1 MAGERISIMDAI
13 RETHL
18 QASLVTT
25 FNANLRFYEELVL
38 RRLLLSGSRNNV
50 VVMDR
55 RQCSDAYASAATR
68 PSLAGSLY
76 TLVPVRVSGAFHPKI
91 CILAGKERAHLFVGS
106 HNLTISGF
114 GYNRELSSVQRLA
127 GSARTRDAIA
137 NAWQTVRSW
146 IQQADLPAALID
158 SALRLDDVLGVGSRP
173 APLVDGALITQ
184 HQGSDSLLDQL
195 AAAAPANVIRVTVIG
210 AFFDSKGHFIAE
222 LLNRWPSA
230 QVVIGIDPQ
239 SVELNALPEDRRLKV
254 VDSSGLGREHNA
266 GYLHAKALYLEG
278 GGEGAVLAVGSAN
291 PSSPAWMTGGAQVNT
306 EAMFLRIG
314 PAAREVARELGMDQ
328 LNELP
333 TLPSEALREAALR
346 SRREPELAESVVPL
360 FVGIADPNLGM
371 VMLDRACDAADGVVV
386 ALDSH
391 QCDMGLTP
399 RWVDVSTLRIEER
412 LQDVRSLQVL
422 EAGTA
427 IARILVHHPAVID
440 QHIKRAGQQP
450 TLDMVLSL
458 GSEIGDISRILPAL
472 ERVIFAGDVGQVLR
486 TAVQREE
493 TSRDGVPA
501 PRPET
506 LRVELEQARGQPK
519 KSLFA
524 ASHDLAHLIEILTQH
539 INVELAPGRHTLHS
553 SSRTE
558 EEQIGQDDDEPT
570 TASPERSTADSV
582 IGEAVCRRV
591 ARLCR
596 RMRLAVHQSDGS
608 PEATATVV
616 VQLVAVLAL
625 LQELHRLEQTERW
638 RKSNIALFWA
648 EDLEPL
654 VDAALDRLFL
664 GSMPIGVLWASEPQ
678 AEVGHLVELLLWAAW
693 TVGYEWWSPGAR
705 MDALAEV
712 SADVEL
718 NAKLLN
724 LLALSAEAKV
734 WDAVR
739 SGLERSAAEDR
750 QLLQDAIRWT
760 GRHAAV
766 ASAVAGLSRDQNHAV
781 HIQRPVA
788 PGDLVDVPGVIDRV
802 LVALNSDGRYVRVG
816 SGGKG
821 RSFDAARVRIRGTA

>member
-1 MAGERISIMDAI
+1 MQRI
-13 RETHL
+13 
-18 QASLVTT
+18 
-25 FNANLRFYEELVL
+25 
-38 RRLLLSGSRNNV
+38 
-50 VVMDR
+50 
-55 RQCSDAYASAATR
+55 
-68 PSLAGSLY
+68 
-76 TLVPVRVSGAFHPKI
+76 
-91 CILAGKERAHLFVGS
+91 
-106 HNLTISGF
+106 
-114 GYNRELSSVQRLA
+114 A
-127 GSARTRDAIA
+127 GSAGTRDAIA

-158 SALRLDDVLGVGSRP
+158 SALRLDDVLGIESRP
-173 APLVDGALITQ
+173 AQLVDGALITQ

-195 AAAAPANVIRVTVIG
+195 AAAAPANVSRVTLIG
-210 AFFDSKGHFIAE
+210 AFFDSKGHLVAE

-230 QVVIGIDPQ
+230 HVVIGIDPH
-239 SVELNALPEDRRLKV
+239 SVELNVLPEDLRLKV
-254 VDSSGLGREHNA
+254 VDSSGLGRGHDA

-278 GGEGAVLAVGSAN
+278 EGEGAVLAVGSAN

-306 EAMFLRIG
+306 EAMLLRIG
-314 PAAREVARELGMDQ
+314 PAAREVARDLGLDQ

-360 FVGIADPNLGM
+360 FVGVADPNLGT
-371 VMLDRACDAADGVVV
+371 VMLDRDCGAVNAVVV

-391 QCDMGLTP
+391 QCDMRLTC
-399 RWVDVSTLRIEER
+399 RWVDALTLRIEER
-412 LQDVRSLQVL
+412 LQEVRSLQVL
-422 EAGTA
+422 KAGTA

-440 QHIKRAGQQP
+440 DQIKRAGQQR

-458 GSEIGDISRILPAL
+458 GAEIGDISRILPAI
-472 ERVIFAGDVGQVLR
+472 ERIIFASDMDQALR

-493 TSRDGVPA
+493 SSREGIPA
-501 PRPET
+501 PRPGT
-506 LRVELEQARGQPK
+506 LRVELEQARRQPK

-524 ASHDLAHLIEILTQH
+524 ASHDLAHLIEILTNH
-539 INVELAPGRHTLHS
+539 INIELSPARHMIHS
-553 SSRTE
+553 SSRSE
-558 EEQIGQDDDEPT
+558 EEQIGQDDNEPT
-570 TASPERSTADSV
+570 TVSPERNAADV
-582 IGEAVCRRV
+582 EIGEAVCRRV

-596 RMRLAVHQSDGS
+596 RMRLAVQHSDETI
-608 PEATATVV
+608 EATATVV

-638 RKSNIALFWA
+638 RKSNIALFWT

-654 VDAALDRLFL
+654 VEATLDRLFS
-664 GSMPIGVLWASEPQ
+664 GGMPIGILWASEPQ

-693 TVGYEWWSPGAR
+693 MVGYEWWSPRAR
-705 MDALAEV
+705 MDALTEV

-724 LLALSAEAKV
+724 LLALSAEANV

-739 SGLERSAAEDR
+739 SGLERSVATDR
-750 QLLQDAIRWT
+750 QLLQDAIRWSS
-760 GRHAAV
+760 RHAAV
-766 ASAVAGLSRDQNHAV
+766 AITVAGLSRDQDLV
-781 HIQRPVA
+781 VDIQRPVA

-802 LVALNSDGRYVRVG
+802 LVALDSDGRYVRVG

-821 RSFDAARVRIRGTA
+821 RSFDTARVRIRGTA